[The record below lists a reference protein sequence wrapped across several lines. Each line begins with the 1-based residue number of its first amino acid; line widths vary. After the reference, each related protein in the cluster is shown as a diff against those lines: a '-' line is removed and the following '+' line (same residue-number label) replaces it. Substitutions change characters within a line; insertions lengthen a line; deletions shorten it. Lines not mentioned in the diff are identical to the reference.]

1 MSLLKKRNN
10 LKYISDCE
18 QLMHHLIKEV
28 LQHNITTSYKISVVV
43 CRYPTKTLSSCKKL
57 PFCNFAVECNL
68 LLKSCALLIQ
78 RVEISKLFTSD
89 KSFWKSTKEHKDI
102 MSRTLIAYCV
112 LENRAVWETDM
123 GAPVIQEWNPQP
135 YQDQKSQR
143 SSSRMSNQI
152 NNVLTAKSFLVSF
165 ECQMMPKPS
174 NFVTNSERIT

>member
-1 MSLLKKRNN
+1 M
-10 LKYISDCE
+10 KYISDCE

-28 LQHNITTSYKISVVV
+28 LQHNITTSYKISV
-43 CRYPTKTLSSCKKL
+43 YPTKTLSSCKKL
-57 PFCNFAVECNL
+57 PFCNFAVAVE
-68 LLKSCALLIQ
+68 SCALLIQ

-143 SSSRMSNQI
+143 SSPRMSNQI
-152 NNVLTAKSFLVSF
+152 NNVLTVKSFLVSF